1 MAKLII
7 STKDKRL
14 QEIDLKKSVTVGREV
29 GDIMIKNPA
38 VSARHL
44 KIEKDGE
51 RFTVVD
57 LGSTNGTFVNNEK
70 IGDVCE
76 LKHGDVITVG
86 KFFLTFENPKAK
98 PEPEEMQGFG
108 FDDLGGRTMI
118 MDASA
123 VQAMMP
129 PKEAAPDPGATQK
142 VDLSPK
148 LFLLQPSG
156 APKVLKLVKETTLIG
171 SGDNADVQIKGLTI
185 GRIAASI
192 VKKEGAFHITH
203 QGGMSKLR
211 VNGSAVETHTLVN
224 GDKFTI
230 GSFNFEFRTEL

>member
-7 STKDKRL
+7 ATKDKRL
-14 QEIDLKKSVTVGREV
+14 QEIELKKSLSVGREV

-38 VSARHL
+38 VSARHM

-51 RFTVVD
+51 RFSVVD

-70 IGDVCE
+70 ITDVRE

-86 KFFLTFENPKAK
+86 KFFLTFHNPQARA
-98 PEPEEMQGFG
+98 EPEEMDGFG
-108 FDDLGGRTMI
+108 EDLGGRTMI

-123 VQAMMP
+123 VQAMIS
-129 PKEAAPDPGATQK
+129 PKEVPPVDPAATQK
-142 VDLSPK
+142 VDISPK
-148 LFLLQPSG
+148 LFLIQPSG
-156 APKVLKLVKETTLIG
+156 APKVLKLTKDTTLIG
-171 SGDNADVQIKGLTI
+171 SGDTADVQIKGLTI
-185 GRIAASI
+185 GRVAASI
-192 VKKEGAFHITH
+192 VKGSDGFQITH
-203 QGGMSKLR
+203 QGGMSKLKL
-211 VNGSAVETHTLVN
+211 NGSTVETHTLVN